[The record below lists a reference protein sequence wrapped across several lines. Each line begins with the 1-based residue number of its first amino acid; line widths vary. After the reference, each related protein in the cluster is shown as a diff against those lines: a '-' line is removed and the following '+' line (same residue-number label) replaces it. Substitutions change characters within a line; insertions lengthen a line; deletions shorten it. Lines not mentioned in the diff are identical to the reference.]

1 MEVLLL
7 LLLLGL
13 ASAARPLS
21 VTPSSRYTGINGHV
35 MHCLT
40 NQRWPVVSVTRRDS
54 VEAILTTAMYEAHLA
69 KDNHLRKVAYEAIRV
84 ARNQPVDMPIGIAC
98 FGRGLV
104 TYFHSNRTVC
114 IERIIV
120 SPFHDDDDLTILE
133 IYLSFKALVNAR
145 YSGGKL
151 CTGPSELTSRRAVQ
165 WERLMTDEN
174 ES

>member
-13 ASAARPLS
+13 ASAARPLG
-21 VTPSSRYTGINGHV
+21 VMPSSMYPGINGQVVHR
-35 MHCLT
+35 LT
-40 NQRWPVVSVTRRDS
+40 NQRWPIVSVTRRDS
-54 VEAILTTAMYEAHLA
+54 VETILTTAMYEAHLA
-69 KDNHLRKVAYEAIRV
+69 NDAHLRKVAYEAIRV
-84 ARNQPVDMPIGIAC
+84 ARDQSTDINIAC

-104 TYFHSNRTVC
+104 TYFHSKETVC

-120 SPFHDDDDLTILE
+120 SPFHGRDDLTILE

-165 WERLMTDEN
+165 WERLLTEEADE
-174 ES
+174 